1 MLFLAVGLVLQNVH
15 PFGDQQILVVDFWHQ
30 YYPFLRLLH
39 EKLQHGG
46 SLLYTW
52 DSGLGSN
59 FVSIFAY
66 YAASPLN
73 LLTAL
78 VPETFLR
85 DAVTLV
91 LLLKVGFAGLFFA
104 CFLRGTFRRNDF
116 SLCIFSVMYA
126 LCSYIL
132 GYYWNIIWLDTV
144 ALLPLVVLGLVY
156 LVRDG
161 KCRLYCIGV
170 VAVHKLL
177 YRHVHLHLCSDR
189 LLLSVCV
196 LSSLE
201 TAADADIGNGRLFFA
216 GRSVGGNCADTHL
229 LRIAADP

>member
-1 MLFLAVGLVLQNVH
+1 MEIASSVKTPLSQTNVKKSKEPHFSAAVVWYPHAVSGGRACAAERA

-78 VPETFLR
+78 VPKHF
-85 DAVTLV
+85 
-91 LLLKVGFAGLFFA
+91 
-104 CFLRGTFRRNDF
+104 C
-116 SLCIFSVMYA
+116 VM
-126 LCSYIL
+126 
-132 GYYWNIIWLDTV
+132 
-144 ALLPLVVLGLVY
+144 
-156 LVRDG
+156 R
-161 KCRLYCIGV
+161 
-170 VAVHKLL
+170 
-177 YRHVHLHLCSDR
+177 
-189 LLLSVCV
+189 
-196 LSSLE
+196 
-201 TAADADIGNGRLFFA
+201 
-216 GRSVGGNCADTHL
+216 
-229 LRIAADP
+229 

>member
-1 MLFLAVGLVLQNVH
+1 MEIASSVKTPLSQTNVKSQKSRIFLLLSFGIPMLFLAVGLVLQNVH

-126 LCSYIL
+126 L
-132 GYYWNIIWLDTV
+132 
-144 ALLPLVVLGLVY
+144 
-156 LVRDG
+156 
-161 KCRLYCIGV
+161 
-170 VAVHKLL
+170 
-177 YRHVHLHLCSDR
+177 
-189 LLLSVCV
+189 
-196 LSSLE
+196 
-201 TAADADIGNGRLFFA
+201 
-216 GRSVGGNCADTHL
+216 
-229 LRIAADP
+229 